1 MEENPPTATEPA
13 AGAVSEPGM
22 CRGCQERDR
31 EILRLRKQLGL
42 PKSTD
47 ALRRGTRWWILLILG
62 LTALTLMPGLSL
74 PLIIPALLYDS
85 DFAILA
91 AVAQG
96 AIYTTPVA
104 QHAII
109 GMLALLHWRPARQ
122 RIPVGFGA
130 AVLIG
135 LVAAIPYT
143 YFIGGSESL
152 ELFRIFATSLPIA
165 MTIACCP
172 IFIARSIYGWTLGA
186 RDQTPPPR
194 STTLLSYLGA
204 MAFAGAATACLRWTD
219 TSEFGQGG
227 ALRLAVVFIVY
238 VAAPSAITGCVLAIL
253 APAILRR
260 PRWSWKKRA
269 ACLASLALVS
279 VIGSL
284 SFLVA
289 LIVETDDVQDIWSAE
304 MMHLV
309 FGFGLGITAIAIVV
323 SSAALGWMRL
333 LGYRL
338 YTKSECVAEDM
349 TVSNSQFSS
358 SSTI

>member
-1 MEENPPTATEPA
+1 MVYAGGARSVTERFCGCENNW
-13 AGAVSEPGM
+13 
-22 CRGCQERDR
+22 
-31 EILRLRKQLGL
+31 GL
-42 PKSTD
+42 PRATN

-62 LTALTLMPGLSL
+62 LIALTLMPGLSL
-74 PLIIPALLYDS
+74 LLIIPALLYDS

-130 AVLIG
+130 AALIG
-135 LVAAIPYT
+135 LITAIPFA
-143 YFIGGSESL
+143 YFIGDSESL
-152 ELFRIFATSLPIA
+152 EMIRLFATSLPIA

-172 IFIARSIYGWTLGA
+172 IFLARSIYGWTLGA

-204 MAFAGAATACLRWTD
+204 MAVAGAATACLRWTD
-219 TSEFGQGG
+219 TSEFGRDSVMQL
-227 ALRLAVVFIVY
+227 ALIFIVY
-238 VAAPSAITGCVLAIL
+238 VAAPSAITGFVLAIL
-253 APAILRR
+253 APAVLRR
-260 PRWSWKKRA
+260 PRWSWKKWA

-279 VIGSL
+279 GIGSL

-289 LIVETDDVQDIWSAE
+289 LIVETDDMQDFWSAE
-304 MMHLV
+304 VV
-309 FGFGLGITAIAIVV
+309 FYLIGYGLGIAAIASVV
-323 SSAALGWMRL
+323 SLAALGWIRL

-338 YTKSECVAEDM
+338 YTKPECVAEDM
-349 TVSNSQFSS
+349 SVNEQP
-358 SSTI
+358 ILV